1 MILSL
6 LWLVTV
12 ITGKYFIKRFFGR
25 NVAISLD
32 CTAIFSEKVAMR
44 FKIITNKDKFNQGR
58 ENDPSIF
65 LKFNFKSI
73 ESVKFNLHLIWHSFS
88 ALNSVRECPWGQT
101 WIRSFTGYYHL

>member
-1 MILSL
+1 MLTSHCIAILL
-6 LWLVTV
+6 
-12 ITGKYFIKRFFGR
+12 
-25 NVAISLD
+25 
-32 CTAIFSEKVAMR
+32 EKVAMQL
-44 FKIITNKDKFNQGR
+44 KIFADKDNLNQGR
-58 ENDPSIF
+58 KNGPNIF